1 MEHEAV
7 AFDSITLKFDGKLLF
22 ENLTHSLAAGEN
34 LLITGANGS
43 GKTSILRILAGEL
56 SASKGTH
63 RISNFIYMPAS
74 PTNPQFRKVEEYF
87 QLKGHAVA
95 RDSQFQK
102 TVLARIQGKS
112 MADLSSGEFK
122 SAAIARVLS
131 IDRSTYLLDEPT
143 VTLDRSVIALLVEE
157 IKRLNNLGCS
167 FVIATNN
174 IEDFREIDFQELFLS
189 NDQPRPM

>member
-1 MEHEAV
+1 
-7 AFDSITLKFDGKLLF
+7 
-22 ENLTHSLAAGEN
+22 
-34 LLITGANGS
+34 
-43 GKTSILRILAGEL
+43 
-56 SASKGTH
+56 
-63 RISNFIYMPAS
+63 MPAS

-87 QLKGHAVA
+87 QLIGHAVA

-102 TVLARIQGKS
+102 TVLARIKGKS

-143 VTLDRSVIALLVEE
+143 VTLDRSVIALLIEE

-174 IEDFREIDFQELFLS
+174 IEDFREIEFQELFLS